1 MKKSLF
7 IVQDNKKLT
16 SDIFLMTLDGD
27 TSAITHPGQFINIKL
42 DGFYLRRPMSVC
54 DWDSNT
60 IKIIYKIVGGGTEY
74 MAELTKGTSLDVL
87 SGLGNGF
94 FVNENKN
101 PLLVGGGVGI
111 PPLYGLAKQLIKLGQ
126 KPTAILGFK
135 SKSDMILTEEFN
147 SLGIKTIITTEDG
160 SFGIKGYVCEGMKE
174 IEYDYI
180 YTCGPAAM
188 MQAVYNKS
196 TCDGQYSF
204 EERMACGFGA
214 CMGCS
219 CKTMDGY
226 KRICKEG
233 PVLKR
238 GEILW

>member
-1 MKKSLF
+1 MKKGLF
-7 IVQDNKKLT
+7 SIQDNKKLT
-16 SDIFLMTLDGD
+16 NDIFSMTLEGD
-27 TSAITHPGQFINIKL
+27 TSAIARPGQFINIKL

-60 IKIIYKIVGGGTEY
+60 IKIIYKVIGSGTEY
-74 MAELTKGTSLDVL
+74 MTGLGKGVNLDIL

-94 FVNENKN
+94 FVNENKS
-101 PLLVGGGVGI
+101 PIIIGGGVGI
-111 PPLYGLAKQLIKLGQ
+111 PPLYGLAKQLIKLSQ
-126 KPTAILGFK
+126 KPVAILGFK
-135 SKSDMILTEEFN
+135 SKADMILMEEFN
-147 SLGIKTIITTEDG
+147 SLGIETIITTEDG
-160 SFGIKGYVCEGMKE
+160 SFGIQGLVCEGIKD
-174 IEYDYI
+174 IEPDYI
-180 YTCGPAAM
+180 YTCGPVGM
-188 MQAVYNKS
+188 MQAVYNES

-219 CKTMDGY
+219 CKTTDGY

-238 GEILW
+238 GEIIW

>member
-1 MKKSLF
+1 MKFSVK
-7 IVQDNKKLT
+7 DNKKLVN
-16 SDIFLMTLDGD
+16 DIFSMVLEGD
-27 TSAITHPGQFINIKL
+27 TSAITRPGQFINIKL

-54 DWDSNT
+54 DWDDNT

-74 MAELTKGTSLDVL
+74 MADLKQGANLDIL

-94 FVNENKN
+94 FINENKN

-111 PPLYGLAKQLIKLGQ
+111 PPLYGLAKQLIYQ
-126 KPTAILGFK
+126 KPVAILGFK
-135 SKSDMILTEEFN
+135 SKEDMILTEEFN

-160 SFGIKGYVCEGMKE
+160 SIGIHGLVHEGIKG
-174 IEYDYI
+174 IEYDYV
-180 YTCGPAAM
+180 YTCGPIAM
-188 MQAVYNKS
+188 MQAVYNES
-196 TCDGQYSF
+196 TRDGQYSF

-219 CKTMDGY
+219 CKTTDGY

-238 GEILW
+238 GEIIW